1 MKLTVPAVAALIIT
15 CHGVA
20 ALGAGTSTTSVK
32 TVTPVTTVPVVS
44 NVPPSEAV
52 SVNPAEYQSK
62 YSQLTSHEYP
72 KVVNP
77 TSETSRP
84 SEAVKAST
92 APTEHTPTSSSKPK
106 ASKRVKRS
114 SKRIVNPSAPN
125 TVERSPWG
133 LKAVLGG
140 LMAVGFCVGA
150 YGFLRR
156 RKKEEEPTKVPAA

>member
-1 MKLTVPAVAALIIT
+1 MKLTVPAVAALILT

-32 TVTPVTTVPVVS
+32 TVTQPVVS

-52 SVNPAEYQSK
+52 SVNPQEYQSK
-62 YSQLTSHEYP
+62 YSELTSHRPMESSVSSQRTVGPTEAAPTAPVVSKGSSAP
-72 KVVNP
+72 KAKPSSKAKPAGGKKPLVNP
-77 TSETSRP
+77 
-84 SEAVKAST
+84 
-92 APTEHTPTSSSKPK
+92 
-106 ASKRVKRS
+106 
-114 SKRIVNPSAPN
+114 NAPN
-125 TVERSPWG
+125 PVERSPWG